1 MIQVSVYDKKITR
14 RIMEAAKGETLMQLL
29 GRYDV
34 FFDANCGG
42 TGRCHQCKVL
52 VDGVRTKACQYQIN
66 RECKVVLPFAFSK
79 EFKVVMGEEKNA
91 GQAPLL
97 EADGMHSSSLP
108 CWEDELQ
115 YYICVD
121 LGTTTIGM
129 ALVDEK
135 RRIRAQFGCPNA
147 QRSYGS
153 DVGERIRYASTEEG
167 LETLQ
172 QLALADIKRGKSALC
187 KEAGSDDTEGVDIY
201 VSGNTTMLHILAG
214 HSPKS
219 IGSYPFIPEHKE
231 AQCIAVPKLGTL
243 HLLPC
248 ASGYIGSDVTVGACY
263 YHLHHKEQPT
273 LYIDLGTNG
282 EMLLGDRTHILS
294 ASVAAGPAFE
304 QMLKG
309 ADALQALA
317 AMREQGIMDEQG
329 TLAEPYFEQGYH
341 YTSEAVAGQNGDGQ
355 RIDTIITQ
363 DDIRQLQLAKGA
375 VRAGIELICE
385 RFGCRIEEIARV
397 YVAGGFGFFLK
408 EKDAIFLK
416 MFPACFEGKIEVIGN
431 ASLHGNI
438 ACHNLLKEL
447 TDFNDS
453 IVAIDLAKEE
463 YFQECYVSYMSF

>member
-1 MIQVSVYDKKITR
+1 MIQVSVYDKKVTR
-14 RIMEAAKGETLMQLL
+14 RTMEAAKGETLMQLL
-29 GRYDV
+29 GRYGV
-34 FFDANCGG
+34 YFDANCGG
-42 TGRCHQCKVL
+42 TGRCRQCEVL
-52 VDGVRTKACQYQIN
+52 VDGIRRKACQYQVK
-66 RECKVVLPFAFSK
+66 EDCKVVLPFAFSE
-79 EFKVVMGEEKNA
+79 EFKVVMEEKST
-91 GQAPLL
+91 GQASALDAERPR
-97 EADGMHSSSLP
+97 SSSMS
-108 CWEDELQ
+108 WRDDNLQ
-115 YYICVD
+115 YYMCVD

-135 RRIRAQFGCPNA
+135 HRTRAQYGCPNA

-153 DVGERIRYASTEEG
+153 DVGERIRFASTDEG
-167 LETLQ
+167 LETLR
-172 QLALADIKRGKSALC
+172 QLAIADIKKGKIALC
-187 KEAGSDDTEGVDIY
+187 KEAEIDDTEGMDIY

-214 HSPKS
+214 HSPES
-219 IGSYPFIPEHKE
+219 IGRYPFVPEHKE

-317 AMREQGIMDEQG
+317 AMRSQGIMDEQG
-329 TLAEPYFEQGYH
+329 TLTEPFFEQGYH
-341 YTSEAVAGQNGDGQ
+341 YTSETVAGQNGKAE

-397 YVAGGFGFFLK
+397 YVAGGFGFYLR
-408 EKDAIFLK
+408 EKDAIALK
-416 MFPACFEGKIEVIGN
+416 MFPACFEGKIEVVGN

-447 TDFNDS
+447 TNFNDS

-463 YFQECYVSYMSF
+463 HFQECYVLYMNF

>member
-1 MIQVSVYDKKITR
+1 MIQVSVYDKKVTR
-14 RIMEAAKGETLMQLL
+14 RMMEAAKGETLMQLL
-29 GRYDV
+29 GRYGV
-34 FFDANCGG
+34 YFDANCGG
-42 TGRCHQCKVL
+42 IGRCHQCEVL
-52 VDGVRTKACQYQIN
+52 VDGIRRKACQYLVKE
-66 RECKVVLPFAFSK
+66 ECKVVLPFAFSE
-79 EFKVVMGEEKNA
+79 EFKVVMEEGST
-91 GQAPLL
+91 GQASALDVEHL
-97 EADGMHSSSLP
+97 RSSSMS
-108 CWEDELQ
+108 WRDDNLQ

-135 RRIRAQFGCPNA
+135 HRISAQYGCPNA
-147 QRSYGS
+147 QRSYGA
-153 DVGERIRYASTEEG
+153 DVGERIRYASTKEG
-167 LETLQ
+167 LETLHR
-172 QLALADIKRGKSALC
+172 LALTDIQKGKIALC
-187 KEAGSDDTEGVDIY
+187 KEAGINDTEGMDIY

-214 HSPKS
+214 HSPES
-219 IGSYPFIPEHKE
+219 IGRYPFIPKHKE
-231 AQCIAVPKLGTL
+231 AQCIAVPNLGTL

-282 EMLLGDRTHILS
+282 EILLGDRTHILS

-317 AMREQGIMDEQG
+317 AMRSQGIMDEQG
-329 TLAEPYFEQGYH
+329 TLAEPFFEQGYH
-341 YTSEAVAGQNGDGQ
+341 YTSEPAAKQNGNGE

-375 VRAGIELICE
+375 VRAGIELICK

-397 YVAGGFGFFLK
+397 YVAGGFGFFLR
-408 EKDAIFLK
+408 EKDAISLK

-447 TDFNDS
+447 TNFNDS
-453 IVAIDLAKEE
+453 IVAFDLAKEE
-463 YFQECYVSYMSF
+463 HFQEYYVSYMNF